1 MISEIH
7 VQESQLRAYREM
19 TGNLPQG
26 RIKLTEWEINVISPM
41 VFPNTELLLFAYSTM
56 SIKVHA
62 KSITQLQLQI
72 NNTT

>member
-7 VQESQLRAYREM
+7 VQENQLRAYREM
-19 TGNLPQG
+19 MGNLPQG

-41 VFPNTELLLFAYSTM
+41 VFPNTELLLFAYSM

-62 KSITQLQLQI
+62 KSITQLELQI